1 MYFCTKK
8 NSIAIMK
15 QIKIWLEAIRLRT
28 LPVSVS
34 GVLIAVGLAKFNGA
48 FRLVPSLLCVAF
60 AVLAQIVSNLANE
73 YFDFKAG
80 TDKKGRVGPRRG
92 VTEGD
97 FSPAT
102 LKRAIVGTLVA
113 TCAVGLSMLAVVDP
127 GEGYANWLLLVG
139 VGVMVAVMAFAYSA
153 GPYPLSY
160 HALGEVAVMAFYGLV
175 PVIFSYYVVAGDF
188 HPYAVIAGIAIGL
201 MGVNVLLVNNY
212 RDVDDDREA
221 GKRTSVVVAGR
232 TLAAFAYLLNGLLA
246 LSVLGVLWLRLWME
260 WGWWTMLPPAI
271 YMALHLTSWHRLKQ
285 RTGAA
290 LNPILGATAR
300 NMLIF
305 TLLLTL
311 FLF

>member
-1 MYFCTKK
+1 
-8 NSIAIMK
+8 MK

-102 LKRAIVGTLVA
+102 LKRAMVGTLVA

-139 VGVMVAVMAFAYSA
+139 VGVMVAVLAFAYSA

-305 TLLLTL
+305 TILLTL
-311 FLF
+311 LLI

>member
-1 MYFCTKK
+1 
-8 NSIAIMK
+8 MK

-97 FSPAT
+97 FSPTT
-102 LKRAIVGTLVA
+102 LKRAMVGTLVA

-127 GEGYANWLLLVG
+127 GEGYVNWLLLVG

-271 YMALHLTSWHRLKQ
+271 YMALHLTTWHRLKQ

-305 TLLLTL
+305 TILLTL
-311 FLF
+311 LLI

>member
-1 MYFCTKK
+1 
-8 NSIAIMK
+8 MK

-305 TLLLTL
+305 TILLTL

>member
-1 MYFCTKK
+1 
-8 NSIAIMK
+8 MK

-127 GEGYANWLLLVG
+127 GEGYVNWLLLVG

-305 TLLLTL
+305 TLFLTL
-311 FLF
+311 LLI

>member
-1 MYFCTKK
+1 
-8 NSIAIMK
+8 MK

-102 LKRAIVGTLVA
+102 LKRAMVGTLVA

-212 RDVDDDREA
+212 RDADDDREA

-271 YMALHLTSWHRLKQ
+271 YMALHLTSWLRLKQ

-305 TLLLTL
+305 TILLTL
-311 FLF
+311 LLI

>member
-1 MYFCTKK
+1 
-8 NSIAIMK
+8 MK

-127 GEGYANWLLLVG
+127 GERYANWLLLVG

-305 TLLLTL
+305 TILLTL
-311 FLF
+311 LLI

>member
-1 MYFCTKK
+1 
-8 NSIAIMK
+8 MK

-102 LKRAIVGTLVA
+102 LKRAMVGTLVA

-127 GEGYANWLLLVG
+127 GEGYTNWLLLVG

-305 TLLLTL
+305 TILLTL
-311 FLF
+311 LLI

>member
-1 MYFCTKK
+1 
-8 NSIAIMK
+8 MK

-271 YMALHLTSWHRLKQ
+271 YMVLHLTSWHRLKQ

-311 FLF
+311 LLI

>member
-1 MYFCTKK
+1 
-8 NSIAIMK
+8 MK

-260 WGWWTMLPPAI
+260 WGWWTMLPPTI
-271 YMALHLTSWHRLKQ
+271 YMVLHLTSWHRLKQ

>member
-1 MYFCTKK
+1 
-8 NSIAIMK
+8 MK

-102 LKRAIVGTLVA
+102 LKRAMVGTLVA

-271 YMALHLTSWHRLKQ
+271 YMALHLTSWLRLKQ

-305 TLLLTL
+305 TILLTL

>member
-1 MYFCTKK
+1 
-8 NSIAIMK
+8 MK

-271 YMALHLTSWHRLKQ
+271 YMALHLTTWQRLKQ

-305 TLLLTL
+305 TILLTL
-311 FLF
+311 LLI

>member
-1 MYFCTKK
+1 
-8 NSIAIMK
+8 MK

-102 LKRAIVGTLVA
+102 LKRAMVGTLVA

-271 YMALHLTSWHRLKQ
+271 YMALHLTSWLRLKQ

-311 FLF
+311 LLI

>member
-1 MYFCTKK
+1 
-8 NSIAIMK
+8 MK

-271 YMALHLTSWHRLKQ
+271 YLALHLTSWHRLKQ

>member
-1 MYFCTKK
+1 
-8 NSIAIMK
+8 MK

>member
-1 MYFCTKK
+1 
-8 NSIAIMK
+8 MK

-102 LKRAIVGTLVA
+102 LKRAMVGTLVA

-271 YMALHLTSWHRLKQ
+271 YMVLHLTSWHCLKQ

-305 TLLLTL
+305 TILLTL
-311 FLF
+311 LLI

>member
-1 MYFCTKK
+1 
-8 NSIAIMK
+8 MK

-113 TCAVGLSMLAVVDP
+113 TCAVGLSMLAVVGP

-271 YMALHLTSWHRLKQ
+271 YMALHLTTWHRLKQ

-305 TLLLTL
+305 TILLTL
-311 FLF
+311 LLI

>member
-1 MYFCTKK
+1 
-8 NSIAIMK
+8 MK
-15 QIKIWLEAIRLRT
+15 QIKIWIEAIRLRT

-102 LKRAIVGTLVA
+102 LKRAMVGTLVA

-305 TLLLTL
+305 TILLTL
-311 FLF
+311 LLV

>member
-1 MYFCTKK
+1 
-8 NSIAIMK
+8 MK

-102 LKRAIVGTLVA
+102 LKRAMVGTLIA

-271 YMALHLTSWHRLKQ
+271 YMALHLTTWHRLKQ

-311 FLF
+311 LLI

>member
-1 MYFCTKK
+1 
-8 NSIAIMK
+8 MK

-34 GVLIAVGLAKFNGA
+34 GVLIAVGLAKFNGT

-102 LKRAIVGTLVA
+102 LKRAMVGTLVA

-305 TLLLTL
+305 TILLTL
-311 FLF
+311 LLI

>member
-1 MYFCTKK
+1 
-8 NSIAIMK
+8 MK

-271 YMALHLTSWHRLKQ
+271 YMALHLTTWHRLKQ

-300 NMLIF
+300 NMLVF

-311 FLF
+311 LLI

>member
-1 MYFCTKK
+1 
-8 NSIAIMK
+8 MK

-102 LKRAIVGTLVA
+102 LKRAMVGTLIA

-201 MGVNVLLVNNY
+201 MGVNVLRVNNY

-271 YMALHLTSWHRLKQ
+271 YMALHLTSWHRLRQ

>member
-1 MYFCTKK
+1 
-8 NSIAIMK
+8 MK
-15 QIKIWLEAIRLRT
+15 QIKIWIEAIRLRT

-102 LKRAIVGTLVA
+102 LKRAMVGTLVA

-271 YMALHLTSWHRLKQ
+271 YMALHLTTWHRLKQ

>member
-1 MYFCTKK
+1 
-8 NSIAIMK
+8 MK

-102 LKRAIVGTLVA
+102 LKRAMVGTLVA

-212 RDVDDDREA
+212 RDVDDDHEA

-271 YMALHLTSWHRLKQ
+271 YLALHLTSWHRLKQ

-305 TLLLTL
+305 TILLTL

>member
-1 MYFCTKK
+1 
-8 NSIAIMK
+8 MK

-97 FSPAT
+97 FSPTT
-102 LKRAIVGTLVA
+102 LKRAMVGTLVA

-305 TLLLTL
+305 TILLTL
-311 FLF
+311 LLI

>member
-1 MYFCTKK
+1 
-8 NSIAIMK
+8 MK

-102 LKRAIVGTLVA
+102 LKRAMVGTLVA

-127 GEGYANWLLLVG
+127 GEGYINRLLLVG

-271 YMALHLTSWHRLKQ
+271 YMALHLTSWHRLRQ

-305 TLLLTL
+305 TILLTL

>member
-1 MYFCTKK
+1 
-8 NSIAIMK
+8 MK

-102 LKRAIVGTLVA
+102 LKRALVGTLVA

-311 FLF
+311 LLI

>member
-1 MYFCTKK
+1 
-8 NSIAIMK
+8 MK

-102 LKRAIVGTLVA
+102 LTRAVVGTLVA

-271 YMALHLTSWHRLKQ
+271 YMALHLTTWHRLKQ

-305 TLLLTL
+305 TILLTL
-311 FLF
+311 LLI

>member
-1 MYFCTKK
+1 
-8 NSIAIMK
+8 MK

-260 WGWWTMLPPAI
+260 WSWWTMLPPAI
-271 YMALHLTSWHRLKQ
+271 YMALHLTTWLRLKQ

-305 TLLLTL
+305 TILLTL
-311 FLF
+311 LLI

>member
-1 MYFCTKK
+1 
-8 NSIAIMK
+8 MK

-34 GVLIAVGLAKFNGA
+34 GVLIAVGLAKFNGT

-102 LKRAIVGTLVA
+102 LKRAMVGTLVA

-271 YMALHLTSWHRLKQ
+271 YMALHLSSWHRLKQ

-311 FLF
+311 LLI

>member
-1 MYFCTKK
+1 
-8 NSIAIMK
+8 MK

-48 FRLVPSLLCVAF
+48 FRLVPSLLCVTF

-305 TLLLTL
+305 TILLTL
-311 FLF
+311 LLI

>member
-1 MYFCTKK
+1 
-8 NSIAIMK
+8 MK

-271 YMALHLTSWHRLKQ
+271 YMVLHLTTWHRLKQ